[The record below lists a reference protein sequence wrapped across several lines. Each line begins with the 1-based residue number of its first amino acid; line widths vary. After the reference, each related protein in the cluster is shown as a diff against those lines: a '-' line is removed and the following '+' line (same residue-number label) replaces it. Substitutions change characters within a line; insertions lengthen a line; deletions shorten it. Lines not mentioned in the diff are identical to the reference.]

1 MSFEDITFHAVA
13 KGLFLGRLLLTGG
26 RGVGAVVE
34 VSAVRNDNLWS
45 SFHVNANGVVEVLK
59 LDGDNGSFKVGVE
72 GNVGDDAALLSCHN
86 FVHWD
91 LSFLK
96 PLDK

>member
-1 MSFEDITFHAVA
+1 MSALVIGIHTFLYH
-13 KGLFLGRLLLTGG
+13 
-26 RGVGAVVE
+26 
-34 VSAVRNDNLWS
+34 NLWS